1 MTFSLIIPLIET
13 IIVIGLGGVIMV
25 TEQQIKEL
33 AFAIWE
39 EEGRPE
45 GKDLEH
51 YFRAKQILEERQ
63 ASSLIELTPS
73 PISKLPR
80 RPSTPQLAPPPVA
93 EVPPG
98 QYKHRRHTHR

>member
-1 MTFSLIIPLIET
+1 
-13 IIVIGLGGVIMV
+13 MV

-73 PISKLPR
+73 PISKLPQ
-80 RPSTPQLAPPPVA
+80 RPPTPQLAPPVA
-93 EVPPG
+93 EVSPG
-98 QYKHRRHTHR
+98 QYKHRRHTHH

>member
-1 MTFSLIIPLIET
+1 VAFSLTVPLIET
-13 IIVIGLGGVIMV
+13 ILVIGLEGVIMV

-51 YFRAKQILEERQ
+51 YFRAKQILEER
-63 ASSLIELTPS
+63 
-73 PISKLPR
+73 
-80 RPSTPQLAPPPVA
+80 
-93 EVPPG
+93 
-98 QYKHRRHTHR
+98 

>member
-1 MTFSLIIPLIET
+1 MA
-13 IIVIGLGGVIMV
+13 
-25 TEQQIKEL
+25 TEQHIKEL
-33 AFAIWE
+33 AYAIWE

-45 GKDLEH
+45 GKDVEH

-80 RPSTPQLAPPPVA
+80 RRPTPQKAPPRVA
-93 EVPPG
+93 DVPPG